1 VCGVEM
7 TIADADLAVPT
18 DEGLV
23 HGECYEGEAPAT
35 ITEWKEYPQ
44 AMINEVGREKQID
57 QYRRI
62 LGMDRGR
69 GVHHAIEAAMQTP
82 DHEGSERL
90 ADEMERIER
99 GLGGRYDDDGYGF

>member
-1 VCGVEM
+1 MSDPIKCTACGVEM
-7 TIADADLAVPT
+7 TIADADLAVTT

-23 HGECYEGEAPAT
+23 HGECYDGEAPGT

-44 AMINEVGREKQID
+44 AMINEVARESQID
-57 QYRRI
+57 AYAVM
-62 LGMDRGR
+62 LGLKSVSEMR
-69 GVHHAIEAAMQTP
+69 VP